1 MRNCEKELQKAKNKE
16 TEIEEEKRRKRYDEE
31 IALEEAKLEMKRKFE
46 KGLEEAKT
54 KSASQCNSAK
64 LPKLVISKFQGT
76 HLDWQRLWGQFE
88 TEIDKADI
96 SPITKLSY
104 LKELLL
110 PKVRAFVDGLP
121 FSTEGYERA
130 KTILK
135 TRYGKESEVAN
146 AHIQSIISLPTV
158 PGTDA
163 RKINRFF
170 ETLVANTQTRKT
182 LYFFQL
188 THGGKLKEVKGFV
201 RSTLDKLPGIRADL
215 VRSDD
220 DWQESGFS
228 EMVEALRKWCVR
240 NPISEED
247 RKSDHKDTSHYQP
260 KSGKFLHAKQELWK
274 PKPCVFCESTLHK
287 SVDCNQ
293 VVDAPSRK
301 KILSEKKLCFNCTGV
316 KHRASEC
323 RSKTTCFRCNA
334 KHHTSICDDQASVFK
349 RMMLATGKGTVVY
362 PVVVAVVDGIKC
374 RALLDTGAGSSY
386 ISAEL
391 VKLLK
396 KQPSRTE

>member
-1 MRNCEKELQKAKNKE
+1 MSEE

-31 IALEEAKLEMKRKFE
+31 MALEEAKLAAMKRKFE
-46 KGLEEAKT
+46 KGLVEAKT

-64 LPKLVISKFQGT
+64 LPKLDISKFQGT
-76 HLDWQRLWGQFE
+76 HLDWQRFWGQFE
-88 TEIDKADI
+88 TEIDKSDI

-163 RKINRFF
+163 KKINRFF
-170 ETLVANTQTRKT
+170 ETLVANTQTLET
-182 LYFFQL
+182 M
-188 THGGKLKEVKGFV
+188 GKLKEVKGFV

-215 VRSDD
+215 
-220 DWQESGFS
+220 GFS

-247 RKSDHKDTSHYQP
+247 RKSDHKGTSHYQQ

-293 VVDAPSRK
+293 VVDVPSRK
-301 KILSEKKLCFNCTGV
+301 KILSEKKLCFNCIGV
-316 KHRASEC
+316 KHRASEVKQLAFGVM
-323 RSKTTCFRCNA
+323 RNTTPLFVM
-334 KHHTSICDDQASVFK
+334 TK
-349 RMMLATGKGTVVY
+349 RVY
-362 PVVVAVVDGIKC
+362 LNK
-374 RALLDTGAGSSY
+374 
-386 ISAEL
+386 
-391 VKLLK
+391 
-396 KQPSRTE
+396 

>member
-1 MRNCEKELQKAKNKE
+1 LN
-16 TEIEEEKRRKRYDEE
+16 
-31 IALEEAKLEMKRKFE
+31 
-46 KGLEEAKT
+46 LEEAKT

-76 HLDWQRLWGQFE
+76 HLDWQRFWGQFE

-110 PKVRAFVDGLP
+110 AKVRAFVDGLP

-163 RKINRFF
+163 KKINRFF
-170 ETLVANTQTRKT
+170 ETLVANTQTLET
-182 LYFFQL
+182 M
-188 THGGKLKEVKGFV
+188 GKLKEVKGFI

-220 DWQESGFS
+220 DWQE
-228 EMVEALRKWCVR
+228 W
-240 NPISEED
+240 
-247 RKSDHKDTSHYQP
+247 
-260 KSGKFLHAKQELWK
+260 
-274 PKPCVFCESTLHK
+274 
-287 SVDCNQ
+287 
-293 VVDAPSRK
+293 
-301 KILSEKKLCFNCTGV
+301 GV
-316 KHRASEC
+316 
-323 RSKTTCFRCNA
+323 
-334 KHHTSICDDQASVFK
+334 
-349 RMMLATGKGTVVY
+349 
-362 PVVVAVVDGIKC
+362 
-374 RALLDTGAGSSY
+374 
-386 ISAEL
+386 
-391 VKLLK
+391 
-396 KQPSRTE
+396 